1 MIIKVMK
8 KLSISILMISW
19 CVCLHAQTKTFVL
32 EELFTSRKL
41 YADNL
46 QQLQWVSTSNDFV
59 YVVDSTLMKAN
70 VANTNPR
77 VFVPLADI
85 NKALLAVN
93 LNTVKNFPAIQHWS
107 SVNGFYF
114 RSQNFLLHYR
124 IDLKQIDKQIPIV
137 KEAENLQIDYDRQQ
151 IAYTVENDLFVI
163 KADRQAVRVN
173 KKTASDIRFGHIVHR
188 NEFGVEQGSFWSPK
202 GNYLAFYRM
211 DESMVTDYPLVNT
224 STRIATLKNEKYPM
238 AGETS
243 HQVSLGVYNMNTK
256 TIVYMQT
263 GEPADQYLTSI
274 TWSLDEK
281 YIFIGILNREQN
293 HLKMNQYNAV
303 TGEYVKTLFEEKNER
318 YVEPMCSLYFLANQ
332 PNHFVWVSRRDGW
345 NHLYLYDISGK
356 LIRQL
361 TKGNWEVKSIAGFNE
376 KSSCLFFYSNKDE
389 IVGNHF
395 YQLDIKSGSIRHIT
409 QELGMHRV
417 RFSNDGLWFLDTYNN
432 LTTANEIKLKNNK
445 GKEKAVLLPNRN
457 HLSDY
462 ALPETKLMTIKNK
475 NGDDLYC
482 RLIYPINFDSLK
494 KYPVFIYVY
503 GGPHSQMVT
512 NGWLSGG
519 WFLHYMAQ
527 KGYIVFTLDNRG
539 TNYRGFEFESCIHR
553 HLGDFE
559 VEDQMCGVDYLK
571 SLKYVDTERLSIDGW
586 SYGGFMTLSMF
597 LRNPGVFNRA
607 SCGGPVI
614 DWKYYEVMYGE
625 RYMDTPQDNKEGYE
639 KSSLLNYV
647 DSIEGKILIFH
658 GAMDPTVV
666 WQNSLQFIEKSIKAK
681 KQVDYFVYPSHGH
694 NVGGIDRVHLWKK
707 IEDFHT
713 Y

>member
-1 MIIKVMK
+1 MK

-163 KADRQAVRVN
+163 KADRQAVQVN
-173 KKTASDIRFGHIVHR
+173 KETASDIRFGHIVHR

-263 GEPADQYLTSI
+263 GEPSDQYLTSI

-318 YVEPMCSLYFLANQ
+318 YV
-332 PNHFVWVSRRDGW
+332 
-345 NHLYLYDISGK
+345 
-356 LIRQL
+356 
-361 TKGNWEVKSIAGFNE
+361 
-376 KSSCLFFYSNKDE
+376 
-389 IVGNHF
+389 
-395 YQLDIKSGSIRHIT
+395 
-409 QELGMHRV
+409 
-417 RFSNDGLWFLDTYNN
+417 
-432 LTTANEIKLKNNK
+432 
-445 GKEKAVLLPNRN
+445 
-457 HLSDY
+457 
-462 ALPETKLMTIKNK
+462 
-475 NGDDLYC
+475 
-482 RLIYPINFDSLK
+482 
-494 KYPVFIYVY
+494 
-503 GGPHSQMVT
+503 
-512 NGWLSGG
+512 
-519 WFLHYMAQ
+519 
-527 KGYIVFTLDNRG
+527 
-539 TNYRGFEFESCIHR
+539 
-553 HLGDFE
+553 
-559 VEDQMCGVDYLK
+559 
-571 SLKYVDTERLSIDGW
+571 
-586 SYGGFMTLSMF
+586 
-597 LRNPGVFNRA
+597 
-607 SCGGPVI
+607 
-614 DWKYYEVMYGE
+614 
-625 RYMDTPQDNKEGYE
+625 
-639 KSSLLNYV
+639 
-647 DSIEGKILIFH
+647 
-658 GAMDPTVV
+658 
-666 WQNSLQFIEKSIKAK
+666 
-681 KQVDYFVYPSHGH
+681 
-694 NVGGIDRVHLWKK
+694 
-707 IEDFHT
+707 
-713 Y
+713 